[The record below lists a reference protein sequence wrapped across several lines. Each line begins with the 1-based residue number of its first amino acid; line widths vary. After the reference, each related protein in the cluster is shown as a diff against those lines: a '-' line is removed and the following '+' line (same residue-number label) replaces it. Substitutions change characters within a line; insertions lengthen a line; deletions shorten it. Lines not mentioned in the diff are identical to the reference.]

1 MLSIFWIG
9 FKLHF
14 AITACG
20 QEPIHSSRLTH
31 ISGQILKKGKVE
43 LGLEIAGLILPK
55 GISLLDMEWM
65 VFTGASRSMYCA
77 CHEFTHSEL
86 GKFVLMLAGRC
97 IGCP

>member
-31 ISGQILKKGKVE
+31 IS
-43 LGLEIAGLILPK
+43 K